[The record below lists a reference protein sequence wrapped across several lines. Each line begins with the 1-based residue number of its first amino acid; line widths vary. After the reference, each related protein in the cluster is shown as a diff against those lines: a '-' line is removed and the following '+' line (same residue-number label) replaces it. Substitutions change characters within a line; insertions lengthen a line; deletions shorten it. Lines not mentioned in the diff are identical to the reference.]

1 MPPPNGPID
10 RSGDAMETV
19 DSMEAARLLGYPRPG
34 SLPKALLACA
44 DGTEPDGD
52 GSAGRLVWRRATL
65 WRYADTVLTYG
76 ATTIDGRPALD
87 RTGIAQHL
95 GVAVG
100 TVHRWMRN
108 SDRNGFPTPA
118 APGWYYTDHIDQW
131 YRGHRTGRRTDI
143 PRTGNPDDLVRKT
156 EVAYMAGYRDVTC
169 LDHSRIWESVRQR
182 NVPADNVLLPSGR
195 IRLRFRRR
203 AVWEVLDAHSDHR
216 LRPHTGRVV
225 DRSGHPDDLVGSLEA
240 ARVLGYRFPSGLP
253 LVVLDRADVSRRPR
267 RWQRQTLW
275 TLADQLDR
283 DPRVG
288 AGR

>member
-1 MPPPNGPID
+1 MPTPRGPID

-19 DSMEAARLLGYPRPG
+19 NAIEAARLLGYRRAG

-44 DGTEPDGD
+44 DSTEPDAD
-52 GSAGRLVWRRATL
+52 GSDVYLAWRRATL

-108 SDRNGFPTPA
+108 SSRNGFP
-118 APGWYYTDHIDQW
+118 APTARGWYYTDHIDQW
-131 YRGHRTGRRTDI
+131 YRGHRTGRLTNI
-143 PRTGNPDDLVRKT
+143 SRTGNPDDLVRKT

-169 LDHSRIWESVRQR
+169 LDHSRIWDSVRQR
-182 NVPADNVLLPSGR
+182 NDPADNVLLPSGR

-203 AVWEVLDAHSDHR
+203 VVWEVLDAHTDHR

-225 DRSGHPDDLVGSLEA
+225 DRSGHPDDLVGCREA
-240 ARVLGYRFPSGLP
+240 ARVLGYRSPSGLP
-253 LVVLDRADVSRRPR
+253 LIVLDHADVPRRPR
-267 RWQRQTLW
+267 RWKRQTLW
-275 TLADQLDR
+275 TLADQLDHA
-283 DPRVG
+283 PRLDG
-288 AGR
+288 NR